1 MRRLDRWHNP
11 AMAEAPRYEAS
22 VIIASHNRREM
33 LRRCLESLAVQT
45 QDPATFEV
53 VVADD
58 GSADD
63 SAEMAE
69 EMPTP
74 FHLRVLRLEN
84 GGQSAAQRAAVDSCA
99 SPLLV
104 LLDDDVI
111 AAPELLAE
119 HLAGHR
125 EHPASIGIGS
135 LRQTAP
141 DARDWYAHT
150 FARLWNDHYDE
161 LAGREA
167 RWDDCW
173 GGNLSF
179 PRSAVTAIGGIPT
192 DLPAAF
198 DFDLALRLV
207 GAGLRP
213 RFLPRALGTHDDQKR
228 SSRMLVDAREQ
239 GAAYVELSRQ
249 FPEVEEVLLPW
260 SQGARPGE
268 LTVRR
273 ALLALR
279 IPPAL
284 IAPLGRLL
292 PEGGRRMSWQK
303 IVKRLSMWSGARR
316 NLSRAEWAALTRTP
330 PKARLYRGGMATVL
344 W

>member
-1 MRRLDRWHNP
+1 MTG
-11 AMAEAPRYEAS
+11 AS
-22 VIIASHNRREM
+22 GYDVSIVIASYNRREM
-33 LRRCLESLAVQT
+33 LRRCLESLSVQT

-58 GSADD
+58 GSADG

-69 EMPTP
+69 QMSTP
-74 FHLRVLRLEN
+74 FALRVLRLEN
-84 GGQSAAQRAAVDSCA
+84 GGQSAAQRAAVDSCT
-99 SPLLV
+99 SPLCL

-111 AAPELLAE
+111 AAPELVAE

-125 EHPASIGIGS
+125 EHPESIGIGS

-141 DARDWYAHT
+141 DPGDWYAHT
-150 FARLWNDHYDE
+150 FAGLWNDHYEE

-167 RWDDCW
+167 RWNDCW

-179 PRSAVTAIGGIPT
+179 PLSAVLKIGGIPT

-207 GAGLRP
+207 GAGLQP
-213 RFLPRALGTHDDQKR
+213 RILPRALGTHDDQKR
-228 SSRMLVDAREQ
+228 SSRMFVDAREQ
-239 GAAYVELSRQ
+239 GAAYVELSRK
-249 FPEVEEVLLPW
+249 FPEAEDVLLRW
-260 SQGARPGE
+260 SEDARPGE

-279 IPPAL
+279 VPPAL
-284 IAPLGRLL
+284 MAPLGRLL
-292 PEGGRRMSWQK
+292 PAGGRRMTWQK
-303 IVKRLSMWSGARR
+303 IVKRLAMWSGARR
-316 NLSRAEWAALTRTP
+316 SLSRAEWTALTRTP
-330 PKARLYRGGMATVL
+330 PRARLYRGGVAVVLLMTVTIPV
-344 W
+344 

>member
-1 MRRLDRWHNP
+1 MTG
-11 AMAEAPRYEAS
+11 AS
-22 VIIASHNRREM
+22 GYDVSIVIASYNRKEM
-33 LRRCLESLAVQT
+33 LRRCLESLSVQT

-58 GSADD
+58 GSADG

-69 EMPTP
+69 QMSTP
-74 FHLRVLRLEN
+74 FALRVLRLEN
-84 GGQSAAQRAAVDSCA
+84 GGQSAAQRAAVDSCT
-99 SPLLV
+99 SPLCL

-111 AAPELLAE
+111 AAPELVAE

-125 EHPASIGIGS
+125 EHPESIGIGS

-141 DARDWYAHT
+141 DPGDWYAHT
-150 FARLWNDHYDE
+150 FAGLWNDHYEE

-167 RWDDCW
+167 RWNDCW

-179 PRSAVTAIGGIPT
+179 PLSAVLKIGGIPT

-207 GAGLRP
+207 GAGLQP
-213 RFLPRALGTHDDQKR
+213 RILPRALGTHDDQKR
-228 SSRMLVDAREQ
+228 SSRMFVDAREQ
-239 GAAYVELSRQ
+239 GAAYVELSRK
-249 FPEVEEVLLPW
+249 FPEAEDVLLRW
-260 SQGARPGE
+260 SEDARPGE

-279 IPPAL
+279 VPPAL

-292 PEGGRRMSWQK
+292 PTGGRRMSWQK
-303 IVKRLSMWSGARR
+303 IVKRLAMWSGARR
-316 NLSRAEWAALTRTP
+316 RLSRAEWTALTRTP
-330 PKARLYRGGMATVL
+330 PRARLYRGGVAVVLLMTVTIPV
-344 W
+344 